1 VDIAF
6 LVELIGLGLAAFD
19 PIGVAI
25 VILLLAQPR
34 GATRAWAFLL
44 GSISS
49 LLLLGMLVA
58 TGLGRP
64 IVRFRE
70 QFPWL
75 DTAFEVTV
83 GVVLIGVGIYLLR
96 HARSASGGLQPEAVT
111 KRLRAPLPLLFVL
124 GFLLVSVQNILDV
137 VFLVAMVET
146 GARLLSVAGTLVAV
160 VVYTVAAVIVQ
171 VALVVAYQLLPA
183 ARRQAALDGFN
194 AVLEKRGEQ
203 VAGWLA
209 LALGTLLL
217 LVNVGAIV
225 RLFT

>member
-1 VDIAF
+1 MDPAF
-6 LVELIGLGLAAFD
+6 IVELAGLGLAAFD

-34 GATRAWAFLL
+34 GASRAWAFLL
-44 GSISS
+44 GSIAS

-83 GVVLIGVGIYLLR
+83 GVVLVGVGVYLLR
-96 HARSASGGLQPEAVT
+96 RARSESGGLQPEAVT
-111 KRLRAPLPLLFVL
+111 KRLSAPLPLLFVL
-124 GFLLVSVQNILDV
+124 GFVLVTVQNILDV

-146 GARLLSVAGTLVAV
+146 GARLLSALATLVAV
-160 VVYTVAAVIVQ
+160 GVYTLAAVVVQ
-171 VALVVAYQLLPA
+171 VALVVAYQLLPD

-209 LALGTLLL
+209 LVLGSLLL
-217 LVNVGAIV
+217 LLNVGALV
-225 RLFT
+225 RLLT